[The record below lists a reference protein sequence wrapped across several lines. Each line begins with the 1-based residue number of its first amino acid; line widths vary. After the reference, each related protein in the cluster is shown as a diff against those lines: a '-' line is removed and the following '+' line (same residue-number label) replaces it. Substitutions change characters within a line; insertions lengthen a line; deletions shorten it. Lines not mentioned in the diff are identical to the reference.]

1 MVSIIVPAYNCES
14 YIEQCLDSLFQ
25 QNETAIE
32 VIVVDD
38 GSKDHT
44 AHILDEYAKKDER
57 LKVFHVKNG
66 GPSRARNIGLDHA
79 VGDWILFV
87 DADDWVDADILSRLE
102 LSNKAADV
110 IFFGF
115 KRSYDDVRMEECLP
129 GAADYATSS
138 DAIHCQLVKL
148 FKSKEEFFGYSWNK
162 VYKREIVERYHL
174 RFKEGL
180 HIREDELFALDF
192 CQHITSIRT
201 MSFAPYNYRI
211 LCSSLSHDATV
222 RFRDYRLLINEEKE
236 IIQQYDDSEFKSA
249 ANARL
254 FQYYLSSIIE
264 CVRLD
269 KTEKFDVISEA
280 IDCYHANKIHIRT
293 PRWQSLAFGFPIKR
307 IARLLVYMVFTLRN
321 MKSL

>member
-25 QNETAIE
+25 QNEIAIE

-44 AHILDEYAKKDER
+44 AHILDEYAKKEER
-57 LKVFHVKNG
+57 LKVCHVKNG
-66 GPSRARNIGLDHA
+66 GPSRARNIGLDNA

-102 LSNKAADV
+102 LNNKAADV

-115 KRSYDDVRMEECLP
+115 KRIYDDARMEECLP
-129 GAADYATSS
+129 EAADYATST

-148 FKSKEEFFGYSWNK
+148 FQSKEELFGYSSNK

-211 LCSSLSHDATV
+211 LCCSLSHDATV

-280 IDCYHANKIHIRT
+280 IDCYHANKVHIRA
-293 PRWQSLAFGFPIKR
+293 PRWQRLAFGFPIKR
-307 IARLLVYMVFTLRN
+307 IARLLVYMVFALRN
-321 MKSL
+321 MKSV

>member
-1 MVSIIVPAYNCES
+1 MVSIIVPAYNCER

-38 GSKDHT
+38 GSKDQT
-44 AHILDEYAKKDER
+44 AHILDEYAKKEER
-57 LKVFHVKNG
+57 LKVFHVENG
-66 GPSRARNIGLDHA
+66 GPSRARNIGLDNA

-102 LSNKAADV
+102 LNNKAADV

-115 KRSYDDVRMEECLP
+115 KRSYDDARMEECLP
-129 GAADYATSS
+129 EAADYATST

-148 FKSKEEFFGYSWNK
+148 FQSKEELFGYSVNK

-236 IIQQYDDSEFKSA
+236 IIQQYDNSEFKSA

-280 IDCYHANKIHIRT
+280 IDCYHANKVHIRA
-293 PRWQSLAFGFPIKR
+293 PRWQRSAFGFPIKR
-307 IARLLVYMVFTLRN
+307 IARLLVYMVFALRN
-321 MKSL
+321 MKSV

>member
-44 AHILDEYAKKDER
+44 AHILDEYAKKEER

-148 FKSKEEFFGYSWNK
+148 FKSKEEFFGYSSNK

-280 IDCYHANKIHIRT
+280 IDCYHANKVHIRT

-321 MKSL
+321 MKSV

>member
-1 MVSIIVPAYNCES
+1 MVSIIVPAYNCER

-38 GSKDHT
+38 GSMDHT
-44 AHILDEYAKKDER
+44 AHILDEYAKKEER

-102 LSNKAADV
+102 LSNNAADV

-129 GAADYATSS
+129 GAADYATST

-201 MSFAPYNYRI
+201 VSFAPYNYRI
-211 LCSSLSHDATV
+211 LCSSLSHNATV

-236 IIQQYDDSEFKSA
+236 IIQQYDDSEFKST

-264 CVRLD
+264 CIRLD

-280 IDCYHANKIHIRT
+280 IDCYHANKIHIMT